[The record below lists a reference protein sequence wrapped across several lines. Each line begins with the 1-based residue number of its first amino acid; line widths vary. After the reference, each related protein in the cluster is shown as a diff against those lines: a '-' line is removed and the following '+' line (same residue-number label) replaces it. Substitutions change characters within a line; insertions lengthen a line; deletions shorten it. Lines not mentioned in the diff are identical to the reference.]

1 MNPGNRHRWIPPT
14 LAGAWDRASRRER
27 RIAMVGGIVVAIA
40 LAWGLVWQPL
50 RADIERTRE
59 DRVRMGTMLAQTRAL
74 FDQGS
79 ALSRTSP
86 KPSSVDPREAVVRAF
101 AERGI
106 RIPAASID
114 LRDNR
119 ARVVLP
125 DVRFDTLIAAV
136 AAVSRDDGLR
146 PVEGTLTARVEP
158 GTVRAEL
165 TFAR

>member
-1 MNPGNRHRWIPPT
+1 MNAANRHRWIPPT

-79 ALSRTSP
+79 ALTRTSP
-86 KPSSVDPREAVVRAF
+86 KPSSVDPREAVARAF

-125 DVRFDTLIAAV
+125 DVRFDTLVAAV

>member
-1 MNPGNRHRWIPPT
+1 MNAANRHRLIPPT
-14 LAGAWDRASRRER
+14 LARAWDRASRRER
-27 RIAMVGGIVVAIA
+27 RIATVGGIVVAIA

-50 RADIERTRE
+50 RADIERTRA
-59 DRVRMGTMLAQTRAL
+59 DRVRMGTMLAQTRTL
-74 FDQGS
+74 FDQGT

-86 KPSSVDPREAVVRAF
+86 KPNSVDSREAVARAF

-125 DVRFDTLIAAV
+125 DVRFDTLVAAV
-136 AAVSRDDGLR
+136 AALSRDDGLR